1 VIVNFEKLDNFLIDT
16 FKRYGT
22 TTLRIS
28 LGVVFLWFGFL
39 KFFPNV
45 SPAETLATRTIDVLT
60 FGLIIPS
67 VSVKIL
73 AAWESLIGLGL
84 LTNKFQRVTLFLLWS
99 QMVGAWSPLVI
110 FPNEM
115 FISFPFVLTLEG
127 QYIVKNLVII
137 AGSFV
142 LAGMV
147 RNKNTGEI

>member
-1 VIVNFEKLDNFLIDT
+1 MTVNFEKLDNFLIDT

-60 FGLIIPS
+60 FGLIVPS

-147 RNKNTGEI
+147 RNKNTGEL

>member
-1 VIVNFEKLDNFLIDT
+1 MTVNFERLDNFLIDT

-60 FGLIIPS
+60 FGLIVPS
-67 VSVKIL
+67 VSIKIL

-147 RNKNTGEI
+147 RNKNTGET

>member
-1 VIVNFEKLDNFLIDT
+1 VIINFEKLDNFLIDT

-45 SPAETLATRTIDVLT
+45 SPAETLATQTIDVLT
-60 FGLIIPS
+60 FGLIVPS
-67 VSVKIL
+67 VSIKIL
-73 AAWESLIGLGL
+73 AIWESLIGLGL
-84 LTNKFQRVTLFLLWS
+84 LTNKFQRVTLFLLWL

-147 RNKNTGEI
+147 TNKQG

>member
-1 VIVNFEKLDNFLIDT
+1 MIANFERLDNFLIDT

-60 FGLIIPS
+60 FGLIVPS
-67 VSVKIL
+67 VSIKIL

-147 RNKNTGEI
+147 RNKNTGET

>member
-1 VIVNFEKLDNFLIDT
+1 MIKRLFEKLDNFLIDN

-60 FGLIIPS
+60 FGLIVPS

-73 AAWESLIGLGL
+73 ALWESLIGLGL

-115 FISFPFVLTLEG
+115 FINFPFVLTLEG

-147 RNKNTGEI
+147 TNKKVS

>member
-1 VIVNFEKLDNFLIDT
+1 MIKRLFEKLDNFLIDN
-16 FKRYGT
+16 FKRYGI

-60 FGLIIPS
+60 FGLIVPS

-73 AAWESLIGLGL
+73 ALWESLIGLGL

-115 FISFPFVLTLEG
+115 FINFPFVLTLEG

-147 RNKNTGEI
+147 TNKKVS

>member
-1 VIVNFEKLDNFLIDT
+1 VIANFERLDNFLIDT

-60 FGLIIPS
+60 FGLIVPS
-67 VSVKIL
+67 VSIKIL

-147 RNKNTGEI
+147 RNKNTGET

>member
-1 VIVNFEKLDNFLIDT
+1 MTTKFEKLDNFIINT

-60 FGLIIPS
+60 FGLIVPS
-67 VSVKIL
+67 VSIKIL
-73 AAWESLIGLGL
+73 ALWESLIGLGM
-84 LTNKFQRVTLFLLWS
+84 LTNKFQRVTLLLLWS

-110 FPNEM
+110 FPSEM
-115 FISFPFVLTLEG
+115 FIMFPFVLTLEG

-147 RNKNTGEI
+147 TNKRA

>member
-1 VIVNFEKLDNFLIDT
+1 MIINFEKLDNFLIDT

-45 SPAETLATRTIDVLT
+45 SPAETLATQTIDVLT
-60 FGLIIPS
+60 FGLIVPS
-67 VSVKIL
+67 VSIKIL
-73 AAWESLIGLGL
+73 AIWESLIGLGL
-84 LTNKFQRVTLFLLWS
+84 LTNKFQRVTLFLLWL

-147 RNKNTGEI
+147 TNKQG